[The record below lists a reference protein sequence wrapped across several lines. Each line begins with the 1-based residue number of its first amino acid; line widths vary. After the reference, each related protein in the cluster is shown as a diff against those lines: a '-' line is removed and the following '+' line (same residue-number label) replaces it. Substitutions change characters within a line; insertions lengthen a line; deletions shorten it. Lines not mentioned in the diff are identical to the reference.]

1 MSKLLAL
8 RAFDRIG
15 LWAAILGARKAGFWP
30 WSGLTVV
37 LYHRVV
43 SIEALGPLDPE
54 LVDATPEEFDRQMAF
69 LRQHFVPVGLPEV
82 LGAARGEQPLP
93 PNAVL
98 VTFDD
103 GYRDNYEH
111 ALPILVNHG
120 LKGVF
125 FVSTSYITER
135 RLYWWEQVS
144 YFVRHARRHQT
155 ALTYPES
162 IQLDLGDAAAR
173 AAAIRR
179 INRLIKDRFDLDIDR
194 LLADLARACDVPW
207 SAERER
213 ELAEPTLM
221 TWDQVRGL
229 LDAGMA
235 VGSHT
240 CNHLVLETL
249 TTPVLERE
257 LVQSRH
263 ELESRLGQPIESI
276 AYPVGRSIARS
287 QPIRDALRRAG
298 YRVGF
303 TATPGINRFRG
314 DDLDDLY
321 DLKRL
326 PIDRGTSGFASRAHL
341 AVPWLAR

>member
-1 MSKLLAL
+1 LSKLRVL

-15 LWAAILGARKAGFWP
+15 VWGAILEARKAGLWP

-43 SIEALGPLDPE
+43 GVDNVGGLDPD
-54 LVDATPEEFDRQMAF
+54 LIDATPEEFDQQMAF
-69 LRQHFVPVGLPEV
+69 LRRHFVPVGLPEV
-82 LGAARGEQPLP
+82 QRAARGAERLP

-103 GYRDNYEH
+103 GYRDNYEN
-111 ALPILVNHG
+111 ALPILVRHG

-125 FVSTSYITER
+125 FVSTSYVTER
-135 RLYWWEQVS
+135 RLFWWEQVS
-144 YFVRHARRHQT
+144 YFIRQARRFQA
-155 ALTYPES
+155 ALTYPEPV
-162 IQLDLGDAAAR
+162 QLDLRDAGAR
-173 AAAIRR
+173 AAATSR
-179 INRLIKDRFDLDIDR
+179 INRLIKDRFDLDINR

-207 SAERER
+207 SPERER
-213 ELAEPTLM
+213 ELADPTLM
-221 TWDQVRGL
+221 SWEQVRGL

-240 CNHLVLETL
+240 CNHRVLETL
-249 TTPVLERE
+249 PEPELDRE
-257 LVQSRH
+257 LADSRR
-263 ELESRLGQPIESI
+263 ELESRLGQTIDSI
-276 AYPVGRSIARS
+276 AYPVGRSIARRR
-287 QPIRDALRRAG
+287 PIRDALRRAG
-298 YRVGF
+298 YQVGF
-303 TATPGINRFRG
+303 TARPGINRFRG
-314 DDLDDLY
+314 GELDDLY

>member
-1 MSKLLAL
+1 LSKLLAL

-15 LWAAILGARKAGFWP
+15 LWGAILGARKAGFWP

-43 SIEALGPLDPE
+43 GMDALGPLDPE
-54 LVDATPEEFDRQMAF
+54 LVDATPEEFERQMAF
-69 LRQHFVPVGLPEV
+69 LRRHFVPVGLPEV
-82 LGAARGEQPLP
+82 LAAARGEERLP

-103 GYRDNYEH
+103 GYRDNYEN
-111 ALPILVNHG
+111 ALPILLRHG
-120 LKGVF
+120 LKAIF
-125 FVSTSYITER
+125 FVSTSYVTER

-144 YFVRHARRHQT
+144 YFIRHARRAEAQLSYPDPL
-155 ALTYPES
+155 ALNLSDETR
-162 IQLDLGDAAAR
+162 R
-173 AAAIRR
+173 AAATAR

-221 TWDQVRGL
+221 TWEQVRGL

-240 CNHLVLETL
+240 CNHRVLETL
-249 TTPVLERE
+249 PEAALDLELVDSRRE
-257 LVQSRH
+257 LQ
-263 ELESRLGQPIESI
+263 SRLGQTIESI
-276 AYPVGRSIARS
+276 AYPVGRSIARWR
-287 QPIRDALRRAG
+287 PIRAALRRAG
-298 YRVGF
+298 YEVGF

-314 DDLDDLY
+314 DDLY

>member
-1 MSKLLAL
+1 MSKLIAL

-15 LWAAILGARKAGFWP
+15 LWGAILGARKAGFWP

-43 SIEALGPLDPE
+43 GIDNLGPLDPE

-69 LRQHFVPVGLPEV
+69 LRRHFVPVGLPEV
-82 LGAARGEQPLP
+82 LLAARGEERLP

-111 ALPILVNHG
+111 ALPILVRHG
-120 LKGVF
+120 MKAIF
-125 FVSTSYITER
+125 FVSTSYVTER

-144 YFVRHARRHQT
+144 YFIRHARRYQA
-155 ALTYPES
+155 ALTYPEP
-162 IQLDLGDAAAR
+162 IQLDLRDATTR
-173 AAAIRR
+173 AAATAR
-179 INRLIKDRFDLDIDR
+179 INRVIKDRFDLDIDR

-207 SAERER
+207 SPERER

-221 TWDQVRGL
+221 TWEQVRGL
-229 LDAGMA
+229 IDAGMA

-249 TTPVLERE
+249 PEPVLERE
-257 LVQSRH
+257 LVDSRR

-276 AYPVGRSIARS
+276 AYPVGRSIARWR
-287 QPIRDALRRAG
+287 PIRDALRRAG
-298 YRVGF
+298 YQVGF
-303 TATPGINRFRG
+303 TATPGINRCSSCRRSG
-314 DDLDDLY
+314 
-321 DLKRL
+321 RL
-326 PIDRGTSGFASRAHL
+326 
-341 AVPWLAR
+341 